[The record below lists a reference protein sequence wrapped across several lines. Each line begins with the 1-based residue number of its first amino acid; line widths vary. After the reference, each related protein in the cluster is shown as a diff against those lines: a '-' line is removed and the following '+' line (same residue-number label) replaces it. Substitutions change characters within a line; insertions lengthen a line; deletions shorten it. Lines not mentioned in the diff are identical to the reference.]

1 MHSIL
6 LESSRTTSIAQA
18 QIEGAYSLY
27 LSSDLST
34 ASLQWAA
41 AAAESLLSCPT
52 PCDPTD
58 GSPPGSSVLGILQAG
73 ILEWVAIYFSNACMH
88 ANSLQSC
95 PTLRPYGQ
103 QPARLLRPQ
112 DSLGKNTGV
121 GCHFFLCSE
130 LYHIHK
136 ACWLVFVFIQLWKT
150 WCLREKGF
158 AVLVQCSCVL

>member
-1 MHSIL
+1 MRSIL

-18 QIEGAYSLY
+18 QIEGAYTLY
-27 LSSDLST
+27 LSSDHST

-41 AAAESLLSCPT
+41 AESLLTCPT

-73 ILEWVAIYFSNACMH
+73 ILEWVAVHFSNACMH

-95 PTLRPYGQ
+95 PTLRAYGQ

-121 GCHFFLCSE
+121 GCHFLLRSE
-130 LYHIHK
+130 LYHIHRR
-136 ACWLVFVFIQLWKT
+136 VD
-150 WCLREKGF
+150 WCLFSYNYEKHD
-158 AVLVQCSCVL
+158 V